1 MLKKVTN
8 ISVKIAERWIPDPLV
23 IAIGLTAICFFLS
36 VTYTPFS
43 ALDTIDSWGRGY
55 WSLLAFTAQM
65 ILILSLGH
73 LVAHTRPVNALLVKI
88 SNNFKSA
95 KSAYIGLTLIASFS
109 SLFSWGIG
117 LILPAVLSCIIAGN
131 LKKRNI
137 KVHFP

>member
-36 VTYTPFS
+36 VTYTSFS

-73 LVAHTRPVNALLVKI
+73 L
-88 SNNFKSA
+88 A
-95 KSAYIGLTLIASFS
+95 KSKVNNYKE
-109 SLFSWGIG
+109 
-117 LILPAVLSCIIAGN
+117 VH
-131 LKKRNI
+131 KR
-137 KVHFP
+137 H